1 MRFNDR
7 VVLIT
12 GATGEFG
19 PNVVQAFAREGARL
33 AIAARNQDK
42 FNAVFDKAAL
52 PADRALGI
60 PADLSKAGDVDR
72 LINGVL
78 EKYGRIDVLV
88 NLTGGYR
95 AGKTVWE
102 MGEDDL
108 DFMFDLNTRTA
119 FLVCHA
125 VIPVML
131 KQGAGAVV
139 NIGAKAGF
147 QAGKK
152 ASAYAMSK
160 AAVMR
165 LTESLSLE
173 VRDSGINV
181 NAVVP
186 SIVDTAANRAAS
198 PNADPGKWVSP
209 DDLANVILFL
219 ASPEARAIHGALVP
233 VYGRA

>member
-78 EKYGRIDVLV
+78 EKYGRIDVFV